1 MLGFLYKEPKS
12 VHANP
17 LDAEAYAEAYAEKSY
32 MSITRQ
38 GCGSHPFYG

>member
-17 LDAEAYAEAYAEKSY
+17 LDAEAYAEKSY